1 MGESAGRDCRPAL
14 ASTHTHTYLGVRV
27 CTCAGPVH
35 TSGAM
40 WHVCESVLN
49 LCVAHM
55 HQTRVCVHLGRGR
68 IILFALFIH
77 SVSTE
82 HVRKN
87 NSFARGYV

>member
-14 ASTHTHTYLGVRV
+14 ASTHTHTYLGIRV

-55 HQTRVCVHLGRGR
+55 HQTRVCVQLGRVR
-68 IILFALFIH
+68 ICFESVCCTYASDSCVCSAGTCANLF
-77 SVSTE
+77 
-82 HVRKN
+82 
-87 NSFARGYV
+87 